1 MILNRFKVHYDEEN
15 DSEPERMEKS
25 SFWFQGNPRIFGAKK
40 KRRN

>member
-15 DSEPERMEKS
+15 DSEPERDGES
-25 SFWFQGNPRIFGAKK
+25 ILLVPRKPEIFGAKK